1 MNRNW
6 RAKIAPMPRAAVDR
20 MRSGRFLAMITSMKR
35 IVTPGSTSTSR
46 VHSSAMQQ
54 RERALQR
61 KAEGVAEYPH
71 EDGHAGMMDHEGRI
85 WKGEEFGKP
94 SQWSSHPVM
103 IEVNRYRKYEI
114 KQFDY
119 EQAEREL
126 TGESDFDK
134 QQAVFDFNEYC

>member
-1 MNRNW
+1 
-6 RAKIAPMPRAAVDR
+6 
-20 MRSGRFLAMITSMKR
+20 
-35 IVTPGSTSTSR
+35 
-46 VHSSAMQQ
+46 
-54 RERALQR
+54 
-61 KAEGVAEYPH
+61 
-71 EDGHAGMMDHEGRI
+71 
-85 WKGEEFGKP
+85 
-94 SQWSSHPVM
+94 M